1 MAFNP
6 TPEVAAAREFARKFK
21 KQQVII
27 IAIDNDTLQVATY
40 GETVA
45 LCAEAKKLGD
55 RCYNAVFSYFV

>member
-6 TPEVAAAREFARKFK
+6 TPEVAAARDFARKFK

-27 IAIDNDTLQVATY
+27 IAIDTDTLQVATY
-40 GETVA
+40 GETVE